1 MDCGAVERDEWL
13 RATWKVAVAWE
24 TDPEWLV
31 FMDEMGA
38 NISLSR
44 RLRVWSPGGQRA
56 QGSVPR

>member
-1 MDCGAVERDEWL
+1 MERDEWL